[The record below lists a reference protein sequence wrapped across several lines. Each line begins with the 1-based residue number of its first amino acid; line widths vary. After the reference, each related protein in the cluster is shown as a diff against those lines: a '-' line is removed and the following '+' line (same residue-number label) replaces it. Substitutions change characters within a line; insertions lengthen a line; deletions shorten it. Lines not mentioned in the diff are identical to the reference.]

1 MSSFRSRGWSFMVSC
16 LLLAGC
22 GSGNSDDA
30 PSTPATAA
38 VQDAGRLDPR
48 PRQAPT
54 GNTSRDFM
62 LLIDGVAASG
72 ISFVQVGQAVTVV
85 PMGQDA
91 TSSTVHWGHGGA
103 PTVVPQ
109 GWRESAPDAL
119 THIYASAGAFRI
131 RYVTTL
137 PNAGSDERSVM
148 VFVSSAQMPWP
159 AVTPLDPVID
169 PTTGDAVPSTR
180 ARALPVLNIQTQ
192 AGAPIVSKEDYVPG
206 QYTLTDERGTSTL
219 HSGALEVRL
228 RGNFTA
234 TLEKKPY
241 RLRLGAAAGLL
252 QMPGSRHWVLL
263 ANHVDKTMLRTDT
276 AFELSRRLG
285 FEYTVRSEFVHV
297 TLNGSYE
304 GVYQLAEQIRIDP
317 NRVNMTP
324 IRQADTME
332 PALTGGY
339 LLEVD
344 ARAGESFCFPSK
356 RTRMI
361 FCMKDPD
368 TLPEPAWTP
377 QRTYIQDY
385 VDRTEDAIFGESFTD
400 PVTGYASLLDVA
412 STIDYFIAQELLR
425 NRDGNLRLST
435 FLVKKRGGKLG
446 FGPLWDFDLS
456 LGASLGSEDPEGWFI
471 RTAPWFTR
479 LFEDPV
485 FRERVKVRWNELVAA
500 GKIDSLVGYVDRRGA
515 EMDVAQAYNFAR
527 WDILDK
533 IIYQNA
539 TLPGTY
545 RGEVADM
552 RRFLARRIAW
562 MGAEL
567 NRAAD
572 APPPPHR
579 TGSTSRDFSLLSAGR
594 VLSPPLDVSTG
605 QEVVLQPV
613 TEDALVSVVHWGDGV
628 DSIVP
633 TGWRVGMPPSALS
646 HSYATPG
653 TYTIEYATL
662 TDGRWLGRTV
672 SITVTQRPRVVD
684 PVADY
689 TTGSTARDFSLR
701 VDGRALSPPFALTTN
716 ETVVVRPA
724 TQDASV
730 SVAHWG
736 DGSYSVVPQG
746 WRASTPANM
755 LSHTY
760 AQPGNYVIEHAIL
773 LDGQWT
779 SRMVSVTVTAAP
791 PGPPP
796 PPPPPIP
803 ATTGDSSRDFSL
815 RLDDG
820 SVMLWPFTLRAGQ
833 TVVVRPATED
843 ASVSVAHWGDS
854 TYTVLSRGWRSSLAP
869 DAMSHAF
876 DAPGSY
882 RIEYATQIDGE
893 WLSRMLTVNV
903 VSAPEDGTAV
913 ASTTG
918 MSKTQ
923 GVQPAVVAR

>member
-1 MSSFRSRGWSFMVSC
+1 MTS
-16 LLLAGC
+16 
-22 GSGNSDDA
+22 
-30 PSTPATAA
+30 ATATA
-38 VQDAGRLDPR
+38 TATVAARDAGRLDPR

-54 GNTSRDFM
+54 GSTSRDFA
-62 LLIDGVAASG
+62 LLVDGVAASG
-72 ISFVQVGQAVTVV
+72 IYFVQAGQPVTVM

-91 TSSTVHWGHGGA
+91 TSSTVHWGDGSA
-103 PTVVPQ
+103 PTVVPG
-109 GWRESAPDAL
+109 GWRESMPETL
-119 THIYASAGAFRI
+119 THVYASSGAFRI

-137 PNAGSDERSVM
+137 PDAGSDERSVM

-159 AVTPLDPVID
+159 AVTPLGPVVDPA
-169 PTTGDAVPSTR
+169 TGEAVPAPP

-192 AGAPIVSKEDYVPG
+192 SGAPIVSKEDYVPG

-234 TLEKKPY
+234 TLAKKPY
-241 RLRLGAAAGLL
+241 RLRLGTAAGLL
-252 QMPGSRHWVLL
+252 QMPSSRHWVLL
-263 ANHVDKTMLRTDT
+263 ANHVDKTMLRTDA

-285 FEYTVRSEFVHV
+285 FEYTVRSTFVHV

-356 RTRMI
+356 RTTMV

-368 TLPEPAWTP
+368 ALPEPAWTP

-385 VDRTEDAIFGESFTD
+385 VDRTEDAIFGDAFTD
-400 PVTGYASLLDVA
+400 PATGYSSLLDVA
-412 STIDYFIAQELLR
+412 STIDYFIAQELVR

-456 LGASLGSEDPEGWFI
+456 LGASLGSEDPEGWYI

-479 LFEDPV
+479 LFEDPA
-485 FRERVKVRWNELVAA
+485 FRERVKARWNELMASGA
-500 GKIDSLVGYVDRRGA
+500 IGSLPSYVDRRAA

-533 IIYQNA
+533 IIYQNS

-552 RRFLARRIAW
+552 RRFLERRIAW
-562 MGAEL
+562 MDAEI
-567 NRAAD
+567 NRAPD
-572 APPPPHR
+572 APPPPYR
-579 TGSTSRDFSLLSAGR
+579 TGSTSRDFSLLSAGK
-594 VLSPPLDVSTG
+594 VLSPPFDLLTG
-605 QEVVLQPV
+605 QDVVMRPV

-633 TGWRVGMPPSALS
+633 SGWRLGMPPSALS
-646 HSYATPG
+646 HAYAAPG

-662 TDGRWLGRTV
+662 AQGRWLGRMVTVTV
-672 SITVTQRPRVVD
+672 SKPPPVVEPPTD
-684 PVADY
+684 S
-689 TTGSTARDFSLR
+689 TTGSATGSTSRDFSLR
-701 VDGRALSPPFALTTN
+701 VDSRSLSQPFATTTN
-716 ETVVVRPA
+716 QTVFVRPV

-736 DGSYSVVPQG
+736 DGTYSVVPQG
-746 WRASTPANM
+746 WRASTPAHM

-760 AQPGNYVIEHAIL
+760 AQPGTYLVEYAIL

-779 SRMVSVTVTAAP
+779 SRLVNLTVTAAP

-796 PPPPPIP
+796 PPPPPIL
-803 ATTGDSSRDFSL
+803 AITGDASRDFSL

-820 SVMLWPFTLRAGQ
+820 SVMLSPFTLRTGQ

-843 ASVSVAHWGDS
+843 ASVSVAHWGDG
-854 TYTVLSRGWRSSLAP
+854 TYTVLPRGWRSTDAP
-869 DAMSHAF
+869 DAMSRAY
-876 DAPGSY
+876 DIPGSY

-903 VSAPEDGTAV
+903 VALPEDGTAT
-913 ASTTG
+913 APAQEGRSR
-918 MSKTQ
+918 
-923 GVQPAVVAR
+923 GV